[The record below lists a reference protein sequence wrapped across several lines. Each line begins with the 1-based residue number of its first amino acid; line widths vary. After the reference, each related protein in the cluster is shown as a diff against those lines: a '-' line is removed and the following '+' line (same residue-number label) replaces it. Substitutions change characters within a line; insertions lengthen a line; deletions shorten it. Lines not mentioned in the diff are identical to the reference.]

1 MSATLI
7 NLIIQVIAGVVGGTA
22 AGKRMENADL
32 GGLGNAIAGA
42 LGGVGGGQI
51 LAALIPALSGAQGV
65 DITSI
70 IGQLAGSGVGG
81 AVLTIVAGMI
91 KNAMANR

>member
-22 AGKRMENADL
+22 AGSRMENVDL

-65 DITSI
+65 DLTSI
-70 IGQLAGSGVGG
+70 IGQLAGGGVGG
-81 AVLTIVAGMI
+81 AVLTIIAGML

>member
-7 NLIIQVIAGVVGGTA
+7 NLIIQIIAGVVGGTA
-22 AGKRMENADL
+22 AGSRMENVDL
-32 GGLGNAIAGA
+32 GSVGNAIAGA
-42 LGGVGGGQI
+42 VGGVGGGQI

-65 DITSI
+65 DLTSI
-70 IGQLAGSGVGG
+70 IGQLAGGGVGG
-81 AVLTIVAGMI
+81 AVLTIIAGMI

>member
-7 NLIIQVIAGVVGGTA
+7 NLIIQIIAGVVGGTA
-22 AGKRMENADL
+22 AGSRMENVDL

-65 DITSI
+65 DLTSI
-70 IGQLAGSGVGG
+70 IGQLAGGGVGG
-81 AVLTIVAGMI
+81 AVLTIIAGML

>member
-1 MSATLI
+1 MSAALI
-7 NLIIQVIAGVVGGTA
+7 NLIIQIVAGVIGGTA
-22 AGKRMENADL
+22 AGSRMENVDL

-42 LGGVGGGQI
+42 VGGVGGGQI

-70 IGQLAGSGVGG
+70 IGQLAGGGVGG